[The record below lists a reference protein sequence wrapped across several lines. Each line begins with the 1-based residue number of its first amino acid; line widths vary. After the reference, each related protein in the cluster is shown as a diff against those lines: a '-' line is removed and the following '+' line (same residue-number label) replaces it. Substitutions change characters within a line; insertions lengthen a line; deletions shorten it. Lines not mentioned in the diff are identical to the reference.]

1 MSGPLKSETDMLRT
15 LARGTYTLAALYA
28 HVEEN
33 ADVARDDGHSPSAP
47 GHSWD
52 PRWRHRVRCWLA
64 NQRRAGRARRIT
76 HAVWAL
82 EGTPENPRR
91 MLLIT
96 AGAGDP
102 QIELQCRDAVA
113 LLGDVDGPLDAVIT
127 DPPWGL
133 EWDRPGSR
141 SQYAREEAK
150 VLDGYIDVP
159 AREYLAF
166 SRRWIAAGAQH
177 AGGSSS

>member
-52 PRWRHRVRCWLA
+52 PRWRHRVRGWLA

-76 HAVWAL
+76 HAVWARQRATRAAARASSPSVPQL
-82 EGTPENPRR
+82 VRRAAARPR
-91 MLLIT
+91 
-96 AGAGDP
+96 
-102 QIELQCRDAVA
+102 LQ
-113 LLGDVDGPLDAVIT
+113 T
-127 DPPWGL
+127 N
-133 EWDRPGSR
+133 
-141 SQYAREEAK
+141 
-150 VLDGYIDVP
+150 
-159 AREYLAF
+159 
-166 SRRWIAAGAQH
+166 
-177 AGGSSS
+177 

>member
-52 PRWRHRVRCWLA
+52 PRWRHRVRGWLA
-64 NQRRAGRARRIT
+64 NQRRAGRAQRIT

-82 EGTPENPRR
+82 EGTPRESQADAVDHSGCRGPADRAAVPRR
-91 MLLIT
+91 RR
-96 AGAGDP
+96 A
-102 QIELQCRDAVA
+102 
-113 LLGDVDGPLDAVIT
+113 
-127 DPPWGL
+127 
-133 EWDRPGSR
+133 
-141 SQYAREEAK
+141 AR
-150 VLDGYIDVP
+150 
-159 AREYLAF
+159 
-166 SRRWIAAGAQH
+166 RRRRAAGCGHHRPAV
-177 AGGSSS
+177 GP

>member
-52 PRWRHRVRCWLA
+52 PRWRHRVRGWLA
-64 NQRRAGRARRIT
+64 NQRRARRARRIT

-82 EGTPENPRR
+82 EGTPENPRQG
-91 MLLIT
+91 MPT
-96 AGAGDP
+96 DP
-102 QIELQCRDAVA
+102 PPSAPIATGTRPEATAVA
-113 LLGDVDGPLDAVIT
+113 GPLDE
-127 DPPWGL
+127 PPVW
-133 EWDRPGSR
+133 
-141 SQYAREEAK
+141 
-150 VLDGYIDVP
+150 
-159 AREYLAF
+159 
-166 SRRWIAAGAQH
+166 
-177 AGGSSS
+177 